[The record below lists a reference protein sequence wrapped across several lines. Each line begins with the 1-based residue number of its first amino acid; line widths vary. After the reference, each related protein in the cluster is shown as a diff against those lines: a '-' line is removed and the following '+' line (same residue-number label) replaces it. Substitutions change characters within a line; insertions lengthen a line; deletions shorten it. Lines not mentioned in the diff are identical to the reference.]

1 MKAKSKIIAIA
12 LTAFGFTHSYAQQGN
27 LGDEQINVVKPYQ
40 PTLSDAFKISDTPGR
55 DTAVAYTPDLSY
67 DIKQV
72 QYPTV
77 YTISPIK
84 PVKIKDENIKKLYR
98 GFVKGG
104 YGTKNTPYIE
114 LFYNSLRSKTFDAGV
129 HLSHISSS
137 GKIKNYG
144 YPGMSES
151 GIKLFGTRFFDNTL
165 LRGELGYNRSAYHWY
180 GYNSP
185 PDIFSK
191 SSTKHT
197 FDDVFGDF
205 SFRSNHR
212 DADRFSYEAGIGFHS
227 FSDNKNNEE
236 NRLRFHATAGKKFND
251 MVVNATIE
259 FDAMKF
265 DTDFFDASNHSI
277 FRINPRIVQ
286 TFDRL
291 KLTAGANVAI
301 EINELTNY
309 HLYPHARIDYTLV
322 SEMMSV
328 YGQLT
333 GDLERNTFRN
343 FSKENPFLQGYFPLR
358 NTNNKLNLS
367 AGINI
372 KLDRQLAFIGSI
384 GIKRL
389 TDDAFYRN
397 LDGISTLV
405 VYDVV
410 YDNNT
415 QSNIHAEVVYDQGE
429 KTGISLAVDYFGN
442 KPSREDEALFR
453 PAFKLGLSG
462 FYMIGEKIMVSSQW
476 GYVSSRNAINYANSG
491 DYTTLKAFVDG
502 NLHIDYRYS
511 KVMSVFVNLNNVTA
525 SKYSRWYNYPSYRFS
540 ALAGLTYSF

>member
-12 LTAFGFTHSYAQQGN
+12 LVAFAFTHSYAQQGN

-98 GFVKGG
+98 GFAKGG

-212 DADRFSYEAGIGFHS
+212 DADRLSYEAGIGFHS
-227 FSDNKNNEE
+227 FSDNKINEE

-301 EINELTNY
+301 EINDLTNY
-309 HLYPHARIDYTLV
+309 HLV
-322 SEMMSV
+322 STRTHRLHIGIGNDERLRTV
-328 YGQLT
+328 NRRFRTEYIQKF
-333 GDLERNTFRN
+333 LERKS
-343 FSKENPFLQGYFPLR
+343 FSP
-358 NTNNKLNLS
+358 
-367 AGINI
+367 
-372 KLDRQLAFIGSI
+372 
-384 GIKRL
+384 RL
-389 TDDAFYRN
+389 
-397 LDGISTLV
+397 LPV
-405 VYDVV
+405 
-410 YDNNT
+410 
-415 QSNIHAEVVYDQGE
+415 
-429 KTGISLAVDYFGN
+429 K
-442 KPSREDEALFR
+442 
-453 PAFKLGLSG
+453 
-462 FYMIGEKIMVSSQW
+462 
-476 GYVSSRNAINYANSG
+476 
-491 DYTTLKAFVDG
+491 
-502 NLHIDYRYS
+502 
-511 KVMSVFVNLNNVTA
+511 
-525 SKYSRWYNYPSYRFS
+525 KYE
-540 ALAGLTYSF
+540 